1 MISQGQTPEPRQGAV
16 SPFAW
21 TVDSLAPATTPA
33 IWVVD
38 LDCLGELPAPT
49 ADEQAAAEFY
59 GDPLWARRF
68 LTRRAAVRFVTAAL
82 TGLAPE
88 AVGLRRGTTGALRF
102 EPALA
107 GLNVSLSHRGPYA
120 AMAFAGTPIGVD
132 LESVGDFV
140 HIPWNVLHQDEASM
154 LESLPEDHRPLAFL
168 RLWTVKEA
176 YVKAL
181 GFGLSREPS
190 SFCVVERDGGVSVQ
204 DPLTADR
211 PPLVA
216 TRIISSLGAHD
227 IVVSCVT
234 FPDSVALPS

>member
-1 MISQGQTPEPRQGAV
+1 MISQGQTPEPPQGAV
-16 SPFAW
+16 NPFAW
-21 TVDSLAPATTPA
+21 MVDSLAPAMAPA

-38 LDCLGELPAPT
+38 LDCLGELPAATP
-49 ADEQAAAEFY
+49 DEQAASAFY

-68 LTRRAAVRFVTAAL
+68 LARRAAVRHLTGTL

-88 AVGLRRGTTGALRF
+88 AVGLRRGTTGALTY
-102 EPALA
+102 EPPLP
-107 GLNVSLSHRGPYA
+107 GINVSLSHRGPYA
-120 AMAFAGTPIGVD
+120 AMAFGSTPIGVD

-140 HIPWNVLHQDEASM
+140 HIPWNVLHHAEVAV
-154 LESLPEDHRPLAFL
+154 LESLPEDQRPLAFL

-190 SFCVVERDGGVSVQ
+190 SFCVVERDGGVSVH

-211 PPLVA
+211 PPVVA
-216 TRIISSLGAHD
+216 TRIVSSLGPHD

-234 FPDSVALPS
+234 FPDSVALPA

>member
-1 MISQGQTPEPRQGAV
+1 MISQGQTPEPQQGHV
-16 SPFAW
+16 SPVAW
-21 TVDSLAPATTPA
+21 TVDSLASAPAPA
-33 IWVVD
+33 VWVID
-38 LDCLGELPAPT
+38 LDCLGDLPAAT
-49 ADEQAAAEFY
+49 AQERAASAFY
-59 GDPLWARRF
+59 GDPVWARRF
-68 LTRRAAVRFVTAAL
+68 LVRRAAVRRVAAAL

-88 AVGLRRGTTGALRF
+88 AIGLKRGTTGALHF
-102 EPALA
+102 EPALP

-120 AMAFAGTPIGVD
+120 AMAFGSTPIGVD
-132 LESVGDFV
+132 LESIGDFMQ
-140 HIPWNVLHQDEASM
+140 IPWNVLHHDEANM

-190 SFCVVERDGGVSVQ
+190 SFCVVAHDGGVSVR

-216 TRIISSLGAHD
+216 TRIVSSLGAHD

-234 FPDSVALPS
+234 FPDSGAQPS

>member
-1 MISQGQTPEPRQGAV
+1 MILQGRTPEPQKGPIG
-16 SPFAW
+16 PFAW
-21 TVDSLAPATTPA
+21 TVDALEPAGAPAV
-33 IWVVD
+33 WVVD
-38 LDCLGELPAPT
+38 LDCLGDVPAARP
-49 ADEQAAAEFY
+49 DEQAASTFY

-68 LTRRAAVRFVTAAL
+68 LVRRAAVRHLTGML

-88 AVGLRRGTTGALRF
+88 AVGLRRGITGALTY
-102 EPALA
+102 EPALP

-120 AMAFAGTPIGVD
+120 AMAFAGTPVGVD
-132 LESVGDFV
+132 LESVGDVV
-140 HIPWNVLHQDEASM
+140 HIPWNVLHQDEAAV
-154 LESLPEDHRPLAFL
+154 LETVPEDQRPLAFL

-190 SFCVVERDGGVSVQ
+190 SFCVVESDGGVSVR

-211 PPLVA
+211 PPVVA
-216 TRIISSLGAHD
+216 TRIVSSLGPHD

-234 FPDSVALPS
+234 FPDSVALSS